1 MEGYKRKKIQVTY
14 KGKYIRTAAD
24 FSMETLKTS
33 NAFQVLKN
41 YESQPKT
48 MYPTKPSA
56 MVEGKENFPLQKQPI
71 RIIFNKPNLEKTQEV
86 LFQLKREMSI
96 AERLWKEI

>member
-1 MEGYKRKKIQVTY
+1 MHITKKVSGRLQEKKIQVTY

-56 MVEGKENFPLQKQPI
+56 MVEGKEIFSLQNQP
-71 RIIFNKPNLEKTQEV
+71 FKNNL
-86 LFQLKREMSI
+86 
-96 AERLWKEI
+96 